1 MIDPKRNQ
9 HWASPMVISSV
20 VRDGKEVNGLVLIG
34 TLGRLLPMTLHLVG
48 NNHNS
53 IAPEKV
59 DTLHIAVYCPPF
71 LVFRELVKATRAA
84 EGARVEIGIDH
95 PHHLWGQSALHYQ
108 LGLGADIEKHIR
120 THNTIRARQSLLER
134 QRLELTGYG
143 VSAGCLIIAYMDVY
157 PLKNGYP
164 YYMGISKSLPQLMSS
179 HVCHS
184 TEPYRILLRRD
195 GHAVPIKS
203 DTRVVLEHHMAREVP
218 HRMQIPPAS

>member
-1 MIDPKRNQ
+1 
-9 HWASPMVISSV
+9 MVISSV
-20 VRDGKEVNGLVLIG
+20 VRDGKQVNGLVLIG

-108 LGLGADIEKHIR
+108 LGQGADIEKHIR
-120 THNTIRARQSLLER
+120 THNTHQSPSVVIGKTKVRAHGVRSQCRLLDHSL
-134 QRLELTGYG
+134 Y
-143 VSAGCLIIAYMDVY
+143 GCLPVEKRV
-157 PLKNGYP
+157 PLLYGY
-164 YYMGISKSLPQLMSS
+164 
-179 HVCHS
+179 
-184 TEPYRILLRRD
+184 
-195 GHAVPIKS
+195 
-203 DTRVVLEHHMAREVP
+203 
-218 HRMQIPPAS
+218 